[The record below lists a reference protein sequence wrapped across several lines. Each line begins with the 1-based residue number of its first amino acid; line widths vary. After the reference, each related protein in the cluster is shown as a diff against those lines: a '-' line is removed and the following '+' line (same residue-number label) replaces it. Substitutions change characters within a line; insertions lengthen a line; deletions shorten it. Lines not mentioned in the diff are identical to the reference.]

1 MYLCCTSA
9 IISGENY
16 ETCCYRSKLNSG
28 CSTSLF
34 DIDSI
39 TEWNV
44 NLLSR
49 YVAKPIYWYQFVLKE
64 STGSQARRM
73 GSSCSRDLNSLM
85 AFREEF
91 LKTGLGRGSWV
102 CDQHL
107 HNSLIGWWWGNR
119 KMFWESQFSG
129 SSWSGVYMLVV
140 SIQLTST
147 WWGFSI
153 CRTTQGYGSGYYLQ
167 PLRSNKRSL
176 ALFND

>member
-1 MYLCCTSA
+1 MCTSA
-9 IISGENY
+9 VCGVFLCFSCWVPQGSL
-16 ETCCYRSKLNSG
+16 RVAVMWWLHG
-28 CSTSLF
+28 CNILCLL
-34 DIDSI
+34 IWQVAI
-39 TEWNV
+39 LVHTEH
-44 NLLSR
+44 
-49 YVAKPIYWYQFVLKE
+49 
-64 STGSQARRM
+64 QARRM

-102 CDQHL
+102 CDQLL

-129 SSWSGVYMLVV
+129 SSWSGVCMLVV